1 MPTNVVPSE
10 SEGTTPAPPANA
22 VPPAEGSGM
31 GHLVALLVGAV
42 ILLAGGG
49 VGFFIWNKSSAV
61 TRGSLITS
69 AMNELKKNP
78 PGEDKDEEKSAP
90 NQPEKKK
97 MEIKFPPPMT

>member
-78 PGEDKDEEKSAP
+78 PGEDKDEEKPAP